1 MGTPSFM
8 APEQAE
14 GRLDAINERTD
25 IYSLGAILAGLFVIR
40 VFKRFNSIIG
50 IIILMFFVAIAF
62 AGMSFCK
69 SLWYFFIANLILGL
83 TNAGVR
89 VLRTTYL
96 FNHIP
101 NNVMGRT
108 NSVFN
113 SLNIMVRMCLIG
125 LFALPFFTTEDN
137 IRFGYLVGTAMILL
151 AIIPLLLQYK
161 ALVSLGKTERD

>member
-1 MGTPSFM
+1 
-8 APEQAE
+8 
-14 GRLDAINERTD
+14 
-25 IYSLGAILAGLFVIR
+25 
-40 VFKRFNSIIG
+40 
-50 IIILMFFVAIAF
+50 
-62 AGMSFCK
+62 MSFCK

-137 IRFGYLVGTAMILL
+137 IRFGYLIGTAMILL

-161 ALVSLGKTERD
+161 ALVSLGKTKRD